1 MAHNEIDV
9 DAPPAAVYAV
19 LADPR
24 SFARWVVGSHEIRR
38 ADPGWPAP
46 GTAFD
51 HRVGIGPL
59 TLADHSEVLDT
70 TPDQRLR
77 MLVKA
82 RPFTRAHV
90 LLRLEPRGAGR
101 THVTMDE
108 DPADLRSRLFMNPL
122 TDPLV
127 RLRNKESLR
136 RLKALAERREP
147 IPGGALPPRESA
159 REGSVQGSSRPAAT

>member
-9 DAPPAAVYAV
+9 DAPPASVYAV

-24 SFARWVVGSHEIRR
+24 SFARWVVGSREIRR

-59 TLADHSEVLDT
+59 TVADHSEVLDSE
-70 TPDQRLR
+70 PGRRLR

-101 THVTMDE
+101 TRVTMDE
-108 DPADLRSRLFMNPL
+108 GPADLRSRLFMNPL

-136 RLKALAERREP
+136 RLKALAEGAEP
-147 IPGGALPPRESA
+147 IPDGHLPPRGSA
-159 REGSVQGSSRPAAT
+159 REASVQGSSRPAAT